1 MAVIRAPKTFYFD
14 FDWPKDFDD
23 DLKHDIEFITKINE
37 SLAQNKIK
45 SGIEQILLNYKHV
58 SNIHEHRKQQNELTT
73 QIFS

>member
-23 DLKHDIEFITKINE
+23 NLKHGIEFIRKINE
-37 SLAQNKIK
+37 SLAQNNIK
-45 SGIEQILLNYKHV
+45 SEIEQILLNYKHV
-58 SNIHEHRKQQNELTT
+58 QNIHEHRKQQNKLTT